1 MTAFDE
7 TIAKYRGDI
16 HGYGSL
22 RGLRLQRELPVLLV
36 EANVSGGF
44 WLSSHATVDAALA
57 YHDGQEYAADWK
69 VEALVDHV
77 AGVEY
82 AVQTTATPKVSP

>member
-1 MTAFDE
+1 MTSFDE
-7 TIAKYRGDI
+7 TVFRYHGDI

-22 RGLRLQRELPVLLV
+22 RGLRLQRDLPVLLV
-36 EANVSGGF
+36 EANVSGGY

-57 YHDGQEYAADWK
+57 YHVDQEYAADWT

-82 AVQTTATPKVSP
+82 DVMTSVVPKGSA